1 MKKLLLLLLLL
12 VTAFQGFSQT
22 KGISYQAVILNPKG
36 SEKAQNNVLADT
48 QVSIQFT
55 VVDASGANEYIETH
69 ITLTDRYGMVNLLIG
84 SGTPTSDGDFGA
96 ILWDGET
103 KKLKVGI
110 DFSGGSNFSPLSV
123 QDLTYMPHPPT
134 KEVTDG
140 IKTNATAIS
149 EEVTRAKAAEETNAA
164 GILALET
171 EQVAQ
176 NTAIGLNTL
185 KTGSIDAQA
194 AAITDLQ
201 AQVATLQSQI
211 KGLLPSS
218 LSSVSIGTQ
227 GWQTRNLDVT
237 AYRDG
242 TPIPE
247 VTDAA
252 AWAALTTGA
261 WCYNENESSNGT
273 TYGKLYNWY
282 AVAGIHDAASLTD
295 ISLRKQLAPTGWR
308 VPTDVEWTTLT
319 TFLDL
324 RDNTGNLGGKM
335 KETGISPDG
344 TWLSP
349 NTGATNSSGFTALAG
364 GGRSSRGGLFIPI
377 GEGGAWWS
385 STLVSNTP
393 SRLRLINTS
402 GDVERNNLNPANGFS
417 VRCLRDLGTAIAPQ
431 VPNAPIIGTAIEE
444 GSQASVTYT
453 APAFNGGSPIT
464 IYTATS
470 SPDNIIGTSSQA
482 GSGII
487 EVTGLALGTTYTF
500 TVTATNAVGESGA
513 SAASNTVTGS
523 EAGSLS
529 SVTIGTQ
536 VWQSRNVDVPTYR
549 DGTPIP
555 EVTDAA
561 AWAALTTGAWCYY
574 RNDSANGTTYGKLYN
589 WYAVKGITGEEGAT
603 PTDVQI
609 AARKQLAPTG
619 WHVPTNEEWSTL
631 VTFLDLDAGYK
642 MKETGTTHWLSPNEG
657 ATNSSGFTGLPGSIR
672 SGDTGVF
679 GEGNLSIS
687 NYGSWWSSTESL
699 PLNADSREMDNI
711 VFPNILRSRLELK
724 TYGRSVRF
732 VRD

>member
-218 LSSVSIGTQ
+218 LSSVTIGTQ
-227 GWQTRNLDVT
+227 VWQNRNLDVPT
-237 AYRDG
+237 YRDG
-242 TPIPE
+242 TLIPE
-247 VTDAA
+247 ITDPA
-252 AWAALTTGA
+252 AWAALKTGA
-261 WCYNENESSNGT
+261 WCYYVKPDGSTDGA

-282 AVAGIHDAASLTD
+282 AV
-295 ISLRKQLAPTGWR
+295 
-308 VPTDVEWTTLT
+308 
-319 TFLDL
+319 
-324 RDNTGNLGGKM
+324 M
-335 KETGISPDG
+335 
-344 TWLSP
+344 
-349 NTGATNSSGFTALAG
+349 
-364 GGRSSRGGLFIPI
+364 
-377 GEGGAWWS
+377 
-385 STLVSNTP
+385 
-393 SRLRLINTS
+393 
-402 GDVERNNLNPANGFS
+402 
-417 VRCLRDLGTAIAPQ
+417 
-431 VPNAPIIGTAIEE
+431 
-444 GSQASVTYT
+444 
-453 APAFNGGSPIT
+453 
-464 IYTATS
+464 
-470 SPDNIIGTSSQA
+470 
-482 GSGII
+482 
-487 EVTGLALGTTYTF
+487 
-500 TVTATNAVGESGA
+500 
-513 SAASNTVTGS
+513 
-523 EAGSLS
+523 
-529 SVTIGTQ
+529 
-536 VWQSRNVDVPTYR
+536 
-549 DGTPIP
+549 
-555 EVTDAA
+555 
-561 AWAALTTGAWCYY
+561 
-574 RNDSANGTTYGKLYN
+574 
-589 WYAVKGITGEEGAT
+589 GITTAESAT
-603 PTDVQI
+603 PTPIEI

-619 WHVPTNEEWSTL
+619 WHVPTDSEWTTL
-631 VTFLDLDAGYK
+631 TTFLGGEGVAGGE
-642 MKETGTTHWLSPNEG
+642 MKETGTTRWLSPNAG
-657 ATNSSGFTGLPGSIR
+657 ATNSSGFTGLPGGLR
-672 SGDTGVF
+672 SSDGIFVASDF
-679 GEGNLSIS
+679 GF
-687 NYGSWWSSTESL
+687 WWSSSEDFAPFAWFRFLSY
-699 PLNADSREMDNI
+699 DRVD
-711 VFPNILRSRLELK
+711 VFRGINNK
-724 TYGRSVRF
+724 AFGYSVRCLK
-732 VRD
+732 D

>member
-36 SEKAQNNVLADT
+36 NANGQNNVLANT

-55 VVDASGANEYIETH
+55 VVNASGTNEYIETH
-69 ITLTDRYGMVNLLIG
+69 TTDTDRYGMVNLLIG
-84 SGTPTSDGDFGA
+84 SDPTTSRGDFGA
-96 ILWDGET
+96 IFWDGET
-103 KKLKVGI
+103 KKLKVEI
-110 DFSGGSNFSPLSV
+110 DFSGGSNFSFLSE
-123 QDLTYMPHPPT
+123 QNLTYMPHPPT

-140 IKTNATAIS
+140 IKTNAAAIS

-176 NTAIGLNTL
+176 NSAIELNTV

-295 ISLRKQLAPTGWR
+295 ISLRKQLAPTGWH

-349 NTGATNSSGFTALAG
+349 NTGATNSSDFTALAG
-364 GGRSSRGGLFIPI
+364 GLRGGRSGLFSPI
-377 GEGGAWWS
+377 GENGAWWS
-385 STLVSNTP
+385 FNTAYG
-393 SRLRLINTS
+393 LRLINTS
-402 GDVERNNLNPANGFS
+402 GDVFSNNLNPTAGLS

-431 VPNAPIIGTAIEE
+431 VPNAPIIGTAIEG

-470 SPDNIIGTSSQA
+470 SPDNITGTLTQA

-487 EVTGLALGTTYTF
+487 EVTGLALGITYTF
-500 TVTATNAVGESGA
+500 TVTATNAEGESAA
-513 SAASNTVTGS
+513 STASNTVTGS

-555 EVTDAA
+555 EVTGAA
-561 AWAALTTGAWCYY
+561 AWAALKTGAWCYY

-589 WYAVKGITGEEGAT
+589 WYAVKGITAAEDAT

-619 WHVPTNEEWSTL
+619 WHVPTNEDWSTL
-631 VTFLDLDAGYK
+631 TNFLNQQDPLSGNTAYQ

-672 SGDTGVF
+672 GGDF
-679 GEGNLSIS
+679 GTFIDDQFYGIGNF
-687 NYGSWWSSTESL
+687 GSWWSSTESR
-699 PLNADSREMDNI
+699 PLNADSRHLSNESI
-711 VFPNILRSRLELK
+711 VGRLIELK
-724 TYGRSVRF
+724 TFGHSVRF